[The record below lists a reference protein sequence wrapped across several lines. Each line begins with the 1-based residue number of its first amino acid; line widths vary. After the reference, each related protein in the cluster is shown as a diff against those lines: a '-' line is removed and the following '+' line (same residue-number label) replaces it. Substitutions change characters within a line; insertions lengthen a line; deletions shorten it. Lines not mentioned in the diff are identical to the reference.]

1 MEETRIDM
9 ELERLRKRL
18 PFLWEDYGFHL
29 RYFSRDHY
37 GRGGRGFFIGL
48 ENKLCRLVFEKD
60 SKSEFEPIRDHVGKK
75 NSIFNPSNHG
85 YFVKDGWQSLTG
97 LIYWLTGVQ
106 CESVRDVDKD
116 LENLS
121 QYLKLYMDQLL
132 ELFNP
137 PEEFDSRLEQLRNK
151 NKDNQ
156 LTVDKIKA
164 ERARLQA
171 LGQDSS
177 LEAAINSLR
186 GGKK

>member
-1 MEETRIDM
+1 MEASRLDQ
-9 ELERLRKRL
+9 ELERLHKHL
-18 PFLWEDYGFHL
+18 PFLWEDYGFHVK
-29 RYFSRDHY
+29 YFTRDYY
-37 GRGGRGFFIGL
+37 GRGGRGFVIGL
-48 ENKLCRLVFEKD
+48 ENDLCKLVFEKD
-60 SKSEFEPIRDHVGKK
+60 SKSQFEPIRDHVGKK
-75 NSIFNPSNHG
+75 DAILNPPNFD
-85 YFVKDGWQSLTG
+85 YFVQDDWQSLTG

-121 QYLKLYMDQLL
+121 QYLRLYMDKLL
-132 ELFNP
+132 DLFKQP
-137 PEEFDSRLEQLRNK
+137 KEFDGRLEQLRNQ
-151 NKDNQ
+151 NKENQ